1 MQTVH
6 LDCRE
11 KCECGYMRN
20 EHALEADISNQPEE
34 QEWKVDDSHTKI
46 VATDAFGKVK
56 FESDSTSTPPR
67 WVVPFR

>member
-11 KCECGYMRN
+11 KCECGHLRN
-20 EHALEADISNQPEE
+20 DHAPEADISNPQEEE
-34 QEWKVDDSHTKI
+34 QWTVDRHTEA

-56 FESDSTSTPPR
+56 FKSDRTSTLPR
-67 WVVPFR
+67 WVMPFH